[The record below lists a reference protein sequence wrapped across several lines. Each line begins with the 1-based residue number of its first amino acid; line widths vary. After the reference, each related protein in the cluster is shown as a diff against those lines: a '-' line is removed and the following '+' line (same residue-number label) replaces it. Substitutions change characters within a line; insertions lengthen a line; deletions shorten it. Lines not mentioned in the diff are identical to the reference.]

1 MLACTNL
8 YGSGDGSP
16 KISDKPLR
24 ILGRLNDLI
33 LMFGISIRVME
44 DGPGLQTGSGRG
56 NGE

>member
-1 MLACTNL
+1 MLLACTNL
-8 YGSGDGSP
+8 YGHGDGSP

-24 ILGRLNDLI
+24 ILGRHNDL
-33 LMFGISIRVME
+33 RVME